1 MHRMAG
7 EQADVTSPMRRIFST
22 LQQPFAFVLLASC
35 YAVNKKIPP
44 GKIVCRKQTKKR
56 RDPMNKYDYTGKIGY
71 VGIDVHKK
79 TYHCVS
85 ICEGQTV
92 KSDSMPAKP
101 AVLFSY
107 LKNTFR
113 EAVIKS
119 AYEAGFSGFHLH
131 RYLLSQKIDNIVIHP
146 GSIEV
151 ASRDRV
157 KTDKRDAF
165 KIAKQL
171 SVGRLRGIFVPSQ
184 EREEKRSM
192 TRLRTNIA
200 KLKHQVG
207 QQLKSLL
214 FTQGMIEGEDDTR
227 LCPKWITKKLD
238 EVEQGGYSKD
248 FCYSVKQYAEQWIQL
263 ANRIKEIESRLAV
276 QANEE
281 KVLQLIYESVP
292 GIGSIH
298 ARQLA
303 NELGDMTQFKN
314 EKQLFSF
321 TGLTPS
327 EHSSGEHT
335 RQGNITRQGN
345 STLRKIL
352 VEAAWVA
359 ITKDPSLKE
368 VFNRLSSGR
377 GKKRAIVGCARRLAG
392 RIRSCILTGSLYE
405 IKPTQEACSL
415 QKKVA

>member
-1 MHRMAG
+1 
-7 EQADVTSPMRRIFST
+7 
-22 LQQPFAFVLLASC
+22 
-35 YAVNKKIPP
+35 
-44 GKIVCRKQTKKR
+44 
-56 RDPMNKYDYTGKIGY
+56 MNKYDYTGKIEY

-101 AVLFSY
+101 EALFSY
-107 LKNTFR
+107 LRNTFS
-113 EAVIKS
+113 EAIIKS

-131 RYLLSQKIDNIVIHP
+131 RYLVSQKINNIVIHP

-171 SVGRLRGIFVPSQ
+171 SVGRLNGIFVPTQ
-184 EREEKRSM
+184 EREGKRSM
-192 TRLRTNIA
+192 TRLRTNMV
-200 KLKHQVG
+200 KLRHQIG

-214 FTQGMIEGEDDTR
+214 FTQGLIDGEDDTR
-227 LCPKWITKKLD
+227 LCQKWLSKKLC
-238 EVEQGGYSKD
+238 EVRDGDYSKD
-248 FCYSVKQYAEQWIQL
+248 FCYSVNQYAEQWIQL
-263 ANRIKEIESRLAV
+263 TQRVQEIESRLAV

-281 KVLQLIYESVP
+281 KGLQLIYESVP
-292 GIGSIH
+292 GIGQIH

-314 EKQLFSF
+314 EKKLFSF

-327 EHSSGEHT
+327 EYSSGEHT

-345 STLRKIL
+345 SILRKIL
-352 VEAAWVA
+352 IEAAW
-359 ITKDPSLKE
+359 S
-368 VFNRLSSGR
+368 
-377 GKKRAIVGCARRLAG
+377 
-392 RIRSCILTGSLYE
+392 
-405 IKPTQEACSL
+405 
-415 QKKVA
+415 

>member
-1 MHRMAG
+1 
-7 EQADVTSPMRRIFST
+7 
-22 LQQPFAFVLLASC
+22 
-35 YAVNKKIPP
+35 
-44 GKIVCRKQTKKR
+44 
-56 RDPMNKYDYTGKIGY
+56 MNKYDYTGKIVY

-101 AVLFSY
+101 EVLLNY
-107 LKNTFR
+107 LKNTFH
-113 EAVIKS
+113 EALIKS

-184 EREEKRSM
+184 EREDKRSI
-192 TRLRTNIA
+192 TRLRTNIL
-200 KLKHQVG
+200 KLRHQVG
-207 QQLKSLL
+207 QQLKSIL
-214 FTQGMIEGEDDTR
+214 FTQGLIEAEDDTR
-227 LCPKWITKKLD
+227 LCQKWLSKKLI
-238 EVEQGGYSKD
+238 EVEQSSHSND
-248 FCYSVKQYAEQWIQL
+248 FCYSVQQYAQQWLQL
-263 ANRIKEIESRLAV
+263 SDQMKEIESRLEI
-276 QANEE
+276 QADEE
-281 KVLQLIYESVP
+281 KNLQTVYESVP
-292 GIGSIH
+292 GIGFIH

-327 EHSSGEHT
+327 EHSSGENT

-345 STLRKIL
+345 SVLRKIL

-368 VFNRLSSGR
+368 VFNRLSNGR

-392 RIRSCILTGSLYE
+392 RIRSCVLTGMLYE

-415 QKKVA
+415 QEKVA